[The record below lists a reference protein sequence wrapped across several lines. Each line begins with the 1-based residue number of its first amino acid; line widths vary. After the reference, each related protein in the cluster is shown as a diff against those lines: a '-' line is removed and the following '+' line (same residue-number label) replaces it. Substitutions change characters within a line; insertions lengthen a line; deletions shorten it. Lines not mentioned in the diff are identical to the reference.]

1 MGLRAS
7 SAMGTP
13 FALVNRVLG
22 LTPSVKVLRS
32 LKLACHTGYQF

>member
-32 LKLACHTGYQF
+32 LKLACRTGYQF